1 MCWIFGLGGRGLYGI
16 EAINANNGWAISV
29 VGITIVFSGLV
40 VLSLIIS
47 QLHKGLD
54 LFDHP
59 GKIKNWFIRPDK
71 KQAAPSAPAAPT
83 MEIQEGERIC
93 AAHFKLLVS
102 TLGSPFSLPR
112 LLDLATA
119 RGVDH
124 PHTTL
129 SLLLKSQV
137 IHPDGNGFFCWDPE
151 RFSRTFSR

>member
-1 MCWIFGLGGRGLYGI
+1 MYGI
-16 EAINANNGWAISV
+16 EAINAHNGWAISV

-59 GKIKNWFIRPDK
+59 EKIKNWFVRPDK
-71 KQAAPSAPAAPT
+71 EPVTRPASATPGIV
-83 MEIQEGERIC
+83 IQEGEKLC

-102 TLGSPFSLPR
+102 TLDPSFSLPR
-112 LLDLATA
+112 LLDLAMA

-124 PHTTL
+124 PHATL
-129 SLLLKSQV
+129 ALLLKSQV
-137 IHPDGNGFFCWDPE
+137 IYPDGNGFFCWDPE
-151 RFSRTFSR
+151 RFSRNFSR